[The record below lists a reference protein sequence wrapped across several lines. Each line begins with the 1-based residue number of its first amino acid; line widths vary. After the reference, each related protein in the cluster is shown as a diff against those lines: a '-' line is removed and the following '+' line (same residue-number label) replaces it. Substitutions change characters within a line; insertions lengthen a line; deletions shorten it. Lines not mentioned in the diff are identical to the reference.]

1 MKMKECNL
9 RINSQAP
16 ICDYPLSM
24 DLYSGC
30 THGCVYCFARSFN
43 NFTITAKDRYE
54 HTEPIDYKKLL
65 RLINGDYRGSTGVNG
80 LLQKVVDLR
89 QPIHV
94 GGMADPFPR
103 GVEEKL
109 GHAKRFIEAVGDYPF
124 IWSTKNPIPEY
135 AEIMKNGNHILQC
148 SIPGFGEKVKKIER
162 GCLSPEERL
171 ENLKAYK
178 GKVKKIIIRL
188 QPFII
193 WMFKKEKDFDDYMK
207 KISEV
212 ADGVTIEFLK
222 LQYNSNFTEMNK
234 VFGIDLEEYYKK
246 AGHVGRNE
254 YLEEPAKKAK
264 MLLIAKKYAEKYGLE
279 FYASDDA
286 FRDLSSCTQCCGVQK
301 DDGEIWQ
308 SKMRFN
314 ISKLAETLKEKG
326 RIKVD
331 DFISDNVPE
340 FYKGGCELD
349 LNWNSGD
356 KLGYEKA
363 KKNTIEDKFR
373 EILTTKNSNNPAV
386 VMPNVEMRELDGEL
400 YYVYVDRFGLR
411 K

>member
-1 MKMKECNL
+1 MKDCNL
-9 RINSQAP
+9 RISSQAP

-43 NFTITAKDRYE
+43 NFTITAQDRYE
-54 HTEPIDYKKLL
+54 HTEPIKYKKLL
-65 RLINGDYRGSTGVNG
+65 RLINGNYRNSTGVNG
-80 LLQKVVDLR
+80 LLQKVVDLK

-109 GHAKRFIEAVGDYPF
+109 GHAKRFIEAVGDYPL

-135 AEIMKNGNHILQC
+135 AEIMKDGNHILQC
-148 SIPGFGEKVKKIER
+148 SILGFGEKVRKIER
-162 GCLSPEERL
+162 GCFSPEERL

-193 WMFKKEKDFDDYMK
+193 WMFKKEKDFDDYMR

-212 ADGVTIEFLK
+212 ADGVTVEFLK
-222 LQYNSNFTEMNK
+222 VQYTASLGDMNK
-234 VFGIDLEEYYKK
+234 ALGIDVEEYYRETGFVE
-246 AGHVGRNE
+246 GHE
-254 YLEEPAKKAK
+254 YIETPKKKAK
-264 MLLIAKKYAEKYGLE
+264 ALLMAKKYAEKYGLE
-279 FYASDDA
+279 FYASDNT
-286 FRDLSSCTQCCGVQK
+286 FRDLSSCTQCCGIQK

-314 ISKLAETLKEKG
+314 ISKLAEVLKQEGK
-326 RIKVD
+326 IKVD
-331 DFISDNVPE
+331 DFIKENCPE
-340 FYKGGCELD
+340 FFKGGCELD

-373 EILTTKNSNNPAV
+373 EVFTTKNVNHPAMI
-386 VMPNVEMRELDGEL
+386 MPNIETREIGGEL